1 MEIKDLLEDL
11 EENERRLILEEIF
24 NIDRTSYYLG
34 NFNLSGEEYKELKN
48 LVEKR
53 KEGYPLQYL
62 IGKWWVYGLELF
74 VEEGVLIPRFET
86 EILID
91 RAVNLKKEFKKILDI
106 GTGTGL
112 IAIAL
117 AKEFK
122 NAEIIGLDINPKAID
137 LAKKNARHHKVD
149 NIKFIESDLF
159 SNLKEKDFDLIIS
172 NPPYI
177 DKNLKKSLQKELT
190 YEDDRALYSGSSGL
204 DLIRKIIIESRDLSK
219 EFNLL
224 LEIGYDQGE
233 SVKNLLSKAL
243 YKNIEITKDLNNF
256 DRVAEGY
263 YTYLLNLFIS
273 FFKIGLFSFGGGYAM
288 IPMIKTE
295 VVQINSW
302 LTNSE
307 FIDMI
312 AVSQMTPGPIAIN
325 LATYIGFQVNGPLGA
340 VVSTLAVI
348 LPSFIIMTIIYL
360 LVSKLKGSKY
370 MDWFF
375 TGLRPVI
382 AGLIVSAILMVL
394 PSSIVDIKT
403 FIIFALSFVLVH
415 FKKIHPIFVI
425 IIAAGL
431 GGIIYGW

>member
-1 MEIKDLLEDL
+1 M
-11 EENERRLILEEIF
+11 
-24 NIDRTSYYLG
+24 
-34 NFNLSGEEYKELKN
+34 
-48 LVEKR
+48 
-53 KEGYPLQYL
+53 
-62 IGKWWVYGLELF
+62 
-74 VEEGVLIPRFET
+74 
-86 EILID
+86 
-91 RAVNLKKEFKKILDI
+91 
-106 GTGTGL
+106 
-112 IAIAL
+112 
-117 AKEFK
+117 
-122 NAEIIGLDINPKAID
+122 
-137 LAKKNARHHKVD
+137 H
-149 NIKFIESDLF
+149 
-159 SNLKEKDFDLIIS
+159 
-172 NPPYI
+172 
-177 DKNLKKSLQKELT
+177 
-190 YEDDRALYSGSSGL
+190 
-204 DLIRKIIIESRDLSK
+204 
-219 EFNLL
+219 
-224 LEIGYDQGE
+224 
-233 SVKNLLSKAL
+233 
-243 YKNIEITKDLNNF
+243 
-256 DRVAEGY
+256 
-263 YTYLLNLFIS
+263 LLNLFIS

-425 IIAAGL
+425 IIAAV
-431 GGIIYGW
+431 